1 MKKIAIICMII
12 GIVLLLGGVGCRLAV
27 DLNKDVKEVNE
38 SLNFFLGEKLSPS
51 LVSKVMNG
59 EMKIFGETITLDD
72 ILDMSDD
79 ADVTKL
85 KVGLKLYASSTL
97 MIICGGVLTVLS
109 VIAFFILKKKR

>member
-59 EMKIFGETITLDD
+59 EMKIFGERVKQELKMQNKKQVD
-72 ILDMSDD
+72 L
-79 ADVTKL
+79 AKHLCVQNLTK
-85 KVGLKLYASSTL
+85 
-97 MIICGGVLTVLS
+97 
-109 VIAFFILKKKR
+109 